1 MLAIRIRIPDNPI
14 LVLLRSLFLLNR
26 TERCL
31 AHSSFYSRQVRAGDN
46 NGHRLGLCESSEL
59 LPFSDEWLPQTTEL
73 TSSIDSSPFSL
84 TFILVFHPLGQAL
97 FRSQPHLLKSR
108 RISPVWYH
116 FCLLC
121 FAEVLVTEIP
131 CLLPQAHCW
140 SYPRAPPS
148 GCWHNLSLL
157 RGGVICPFIHSLVMH
172 WVYNIFFTLQ

>member
-31 AHSSFYSRQVRAGDN
+31 AHSSFYSRQVRARDN

-116 FCLLC
+116 FCLFC
-121 FAEVLVTEIP
+121 FAEVLVTEKFP
-131 CLLPQAHCW
+131 AC
-140 SYPRAPPS
+140 SPRPIAGVTQEHPP
-148 GCWHNLSLL
+148 
-157 RGGVICPFIHSLVMH
+157 VVVDIICHSWEEEWFVPSFIH
-172 WVYNIFFTLQ
+172 